1 MDAPFMEIHENP
13 EIAPSDGANMIPLA
27 QLEAVLKQISVSVLV
42 WKLSREFTYDD
53 NYF

>member
-27 QLEAVLKQISVSVLV
+27 QLEAVLNKFQ
-42 WKLSREFTYDD
+42 YP
-53 NYF
+53 